1 MKTNA
6 VSARRRLM
14 GESGAQLLEFAMVLP
29 ILLMIIG
36 AIAEFGVMFRTNS
49 VVANAARE
57 GARIAAI
64 PGNETNNYETARAR
78 IAETLADG
86 GLAGGRVITITTEN
100 VTIATST
107 VAAGVRVTVGYTHPT
122 LFLGPIVAIMNGTF
136 AQAILIQSTAVMRTE
151 IAAVAGT

>member
-1 MKTNA
+1 MKANA
-6 VSARRRLM
+6 VSAPRRLM
-14 GESGAQLLEFAMVLP
+14 GESGSQLLEFAMVLP
-29 ILLMIIG
+29 ILLMIIA

-86 GLAGGRVITITTEN
+86 GLAGNRVITITAEN
-100 VTIATST
+100 VTIAPATNG
-107 VAAGVRVTVGYTHPT
+107 AGARVTVAYTHTT

>member
-1 MKTNA
+1 MRKNA
-6 VSARRRLM
+6 LSARRRLM
-14 GESGAQLLEFAMVLP
+14 GESGSQLLEFAMVLP
-29 ILLMIIG
+29 ILLMIIA

-64 PGNETNNYETARAR
+64 PGNDQNNYETARAR
-78 IAETLADG
+78 IAETLAEG
-86 GLAGGRVITITTEN
+86 GLAGGRVITITPEN
-100 VTIATST
+100 VTIAAATNG
-107 VAAGVRVTVGYTHPT
+107 AGVRVTVAYTHTT
-122 LFLGPIVAIMNGTF
+122 LFMGPIVAIMNGTF

>member
-1 MKTNA
+1 VKTNA

-14 GESGAQLLEFAMVLP
+14 GESGSQLLEFAMVLP
-29 ILLMIIG
+29 ILLMIIA

-64 PGNETNNYETARAR
+64 PGNEENNYETARAR
-78 IAETLADG
+78 IAETLTEG
-86 GLAGGRVITITTEN
+86 GLAGGRVITITPES

-107 VAAGVRVTVGYTHPT
+107 VAAGVRVTVAYTHTT
-122 LFLGPIVAIMNGTF
+122 LFMGPIVAIMNGTF